1 MTAEIAFV
9 NMPFFSVSRPSLGLS
24 LLKADLDR
32 LGYSSDV
39 HYLNLSFASFIGYDL
54 YDQLEG
60 QPEGRLA
67 LEWIFAESLWG
78 DNQDLDQ
85 EYLERLRKQL
95 DRDLAEQFIPR
106 LMACRGKINQFYEQ
120 AMNQIS
126 WGSYK
131 IIGFSSMFQQQMAS
145 LSMARRLK
153 EAFAD
158 LFIIFGGANC
168 EGPMGSTLLK
178 SFPFID
184 AVCSGE
190 GDIAFPLLIQR
201 LFTKE
206 KPQHISGILQ
216 RGDPP
221 NGHMRALP
229 IYSIASLHASDSVAS
244 VGESKPL
251 QKQAGDNYTDAQDHT
266 AATVAE
272 IDELPYPD
280 FKDYFDQID
289 KADFAPSVAISLP
302 FETSRGCW
310 WGERHHCTFCGLNG
324 TSMKFRYKSP
334 RRAIDEV
341 KYLVDHYGD
350 RTKQLTAVDNILPM
364 SYFNDVI
371 PSFSE
376 LGVKVFYET
385 KANLREEHVAT
396 LRQGNVRNIQPGIE
410 SLSTPVLKLMRKG
423 VTAIQN
429 LQLLKLCVQY
439 GITPS
444 WNFLIGFPGETITD
458 YEGVIDL
465 IHAIPHFKPPCFM
478 SRVRFDRFSPY
489 FFESANLGVR
499 HLTPFY
505 SYRYLY
511 PTFKE
516 ETLFDLAYYF
526 TGTFDGQERISEY
539 ESGLSEAVKNWQE
552 KHRTSA
558 LFEIEFDDFLIV
570 SDFRYG
576 RDKHFHIFQTPWNS
590 VYKEFHRITSAKK
603 VLASTES
610 IPGLSANDIEGFIE
624 YLQSNQLV
632 WREKQDIL
640 SLAIPT
646 GYAYTPARDHLES
659 LEAEINSIE

>member
-1 MTAEIAFV
+1 MAAEIALV

-54 YDQLEG
+54 YDQLES
-60 QPEGRLA
+60 QPRGRLA
-67 LEWIFAESLWG
+67 LEWLFTKSLWG

-85 EYLERLRKQL
+85 EFLERLSGKIDGDCVEPYVPKL
-95 DRDLAEQFIPR
+95 I
-106 LMACRGKINQFYEQ
+106 ACRDKIDQFYEQ
-120 AMNQIS
+120 AMKDIS
-126 WGSYK
+126 WDGYK

-145 LSMARRLK
+145 LSMARKLK
-153 EAFAD
+153 EASQD

-168 EGPMGSTLLK
+168 EGPMGSTVLK

-190 GDIAFPLLIQR
+190 GDIAFPSLIQQ
-201 LFTKE
+201 LFGKE
-206 KPQHISGILQ
+206 KPRHIAGIL
-216 RGDPP
+216 RRDIPS
-221 NGHMRALP
+221 NGYKDLSLHT
-229 IYSIASLHASDSVAS
+229 IASLHGSKPSAS
-244 VGESKPL
+244 VDELDQL
-251 QKQAGDNYTDAQDHT
+251 QKQAGPNDTCAPNHPT
-266 AATVAE
+266 AAVVAQ

-280 FKDYFDQID
+280 FKDYFDHMD
-289 KADFAPSVAISLP
+289 KSEFAPKVAINLP

-334 RRAIDEV
+334 RRAIDEL

-350 RTKQLTAVDNILPM
+350 RASQLTAVDNILPM
-364 SYFNDVI
+364 SYLNDVV
-371 PSFSE
+371 PSFGE
-376 LGVKVFYET
+376 LGIDLFYET
-385 KANLREEHVAT
+385 KSNLREEHVAT

-444 WNFLIGFPGETITD
+444 WNFLLGFPGETKAD

-465 IHAIPHFKPPCFM
+465 IHAIPHLTPPCFM

-489 FFESANLGVR
+489 FYESENLGVR
-499 HLTPFY
+499 HLKPFD
-505 SYRYLY
+505 SYRFMY
-511 PTFKE
+511 PTFNE

-539 ESGLSEAVKNWQE
+539 ESGLSEAIKNWQE
-552 KHRTSA
+552 NHRTSA
-558 LFEIEFDDFLIV
+558 LFEIEFDDFLVV

-576 RDKHFHIFQTPWNS
+576 RDKHFHIFQTPWNN
-590 VYKEFHRITSAKK
+590 VYKELRRITSVKRLMAF
-603 VLASTES
+603 AES
-610 IPGLSANDIEGFIE
+610 IPGISANDLEGFIE
-624 YLQSNQLV
+624 YLQSNQLF

-640 SLAIPT
+640 GLAIPT
-646 GYAYTPARDHLES
+646 GYSYTPSSDHLES
-659 LEAEINSIE
+659 LEAEINSIG